1 MYLYKEKYLPINRE
15 IRNSLQSIYG
25 VGKHKSNLVVAR
37 IGLGYP
43 FFINNLNLYNFY
55 FLVSSLDCWTWLEVR
70 IRREIKQKVRFL
82 IDIGCYK
89 GYRHK
94 EGLPCRGQRTR
105 TNAGTKKHFI
115 LKKKRIN

>member
-25 VGKHKSNLVVAR
+25 VGKHKSNLIVAR

-55 FLVSSLDCWTWLEVR
+55 FLVSSLDC
-70 IRREIKQKVRFL
+70 
-82 IDIGCYK
+82 
-89 GYRHK
+89 
-94 EGLPCRGQRTR
+94 
-105 TNAGTKKHFI
+105 
-115 LKKKRIN
+115 